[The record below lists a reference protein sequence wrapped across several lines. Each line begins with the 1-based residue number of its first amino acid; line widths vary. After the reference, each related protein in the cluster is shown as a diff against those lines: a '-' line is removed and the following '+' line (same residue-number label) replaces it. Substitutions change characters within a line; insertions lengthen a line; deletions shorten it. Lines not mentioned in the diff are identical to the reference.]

1 MATTDNLAITLV
13 EQSQS
18 QKEVTVNEALVALDA
33 LLNTGIIDKD
43 LDTPPGSPA
52 SGDLYIV
59 ASGGTGDWSGQDNN
73 IAWFNQ
79 IWRFITPA
87 EGLTLWLNDENAL
100 YTWDGAAWVN
110 TIQAFATPQFTR
122 IGVGTAPDGTHVI
135 NLFGPSILYNAAAGF
150 TQQMNKNAAGDDLKL
165 LFQQGFTTYAELGL
179 LGDNE
184 FSLKT
189 SDGVDF
195 FLAWK
200 IRQSGV
206 TNFEKEALISEYSP
220 INHKNY
226 IVNGGCKIRE
236 RSDYMLVNDVWGYGR
251 VDRFQGKASGTAVSS
266 GSMTHSAFSG
276 KDYIKFDNVTIT
288 GTGEVYL
295 RHRIEAEDAEI
306 FNGQK
311 ASFQCSLFHDVGS
324 DVDATIT
331 VRKADSADDFSSVTD
346 ISNSGAIAVPDSS
359 ETIIRY
365 ENIDMGT
372 CENGIEIEL
381 KLEPGAITSKQFLIR
396 NFQFELGSFA
406 TQFVQETYGET
417 LRKCQ
422 RYYQKHG
429 RGIIGAFSS
438 GSEIDVAL
446 YFPVE
451 MRTAPSAT
459 LLDTTPFINHTGVGG
474 KTGSGSSIVGGGTSL
489 SAKGAYIRIDGFTGG
504 TSRDPVFIGD
514 DNVIGF
520 DADFPTT

>member
-33 LLNTGIIDKD
+33 LMNTGVIDQD
-43 LDTPPGSPA
+43 LTAPPGSPA
-52 SGDLYIV
+52 NGDLYIV
-59 ASGGTGDWSGQDNN
+59 ASGGTGDWSGHDNE

-79 IWRFITPA
+79 VWKFIAPA
-87 EGLTLWLNDENAL
+87 EGLTLWVRDEDAL
-100 YTWDGAAWVN
+100 FTWNGSAWVN
-110 TIQAFATPQFTR
+110 TIQALSTPQFTR
-122 IGVGTAPDGTHVI
+122 IGLGTAPDGTHIV
-135 NLFGPSILYNAAAGF
+135 NLFGPSILYNAANGF

-189 SDGVDF
+189 SDGVTF
-195 FLAWK
+195 NLAWK

-206 TNFEKEALISEYSP
+206 TNFEKEALISEYAP

-226 IVNGGCKIRE
+226 IVNGDCKIAE
-236 RSDYMLVNDVWGYGR
+236 RSDFTLVKDVYGYGR
-251 VDRFQGKASGTAVSS
+251 VDRFQGMATGTLVSA
-266 GSMTHSAFSG
+266 GNFTHSAFSG
-276 KDYIKFDNVTIT
+276 KDYVKFGGVTLT
-288 GTGEVYL
+288 GAGELYVRY
-295 RHRIEAEDAEI
+295 RIEAQDAEI
-306 FNGQK
+306 FNSQK
-311 ASFQCSLFHDVGS
+311 ASFQCSIFHDVGTAI
-324 DVDATIT
+324 DATVF
-331 VRKADSADDFSSVTD
+331 VRKADSSDDFSAVTA
-346 ISNSGAIAVPDSS
+346 ISDSGAISVPDSN
-359 ETIIRY
+359 ETIIRF
-365 ENIDMGT
+365 EDIDMGT

-381 KLEPGAITSKQFLIR
+381 KLEPGAITTKEFLIR
-396 NFQFELGSFA
+396 RFQFELGSFA
-406 TQFVQETYGET
+406 TQFVHEAYGTT
-417 LRKCQ
+417 LQKCQ
-422 RYYQKHG
+422 RFYQKHG
-429 RGIIGAFSS
+429 RGINGAFSS
-438 GSEIDVAL
+438 STEIDVAL

-451 MRTAPSAT
+451 MRTTPTET

-474 KTGSGSSIVGGGTSL
+474 KTGSSSSIVGGGTSL
-489 SAKGAYIRIDGFTGG
+489 SAKGAYVRIDGFTGG